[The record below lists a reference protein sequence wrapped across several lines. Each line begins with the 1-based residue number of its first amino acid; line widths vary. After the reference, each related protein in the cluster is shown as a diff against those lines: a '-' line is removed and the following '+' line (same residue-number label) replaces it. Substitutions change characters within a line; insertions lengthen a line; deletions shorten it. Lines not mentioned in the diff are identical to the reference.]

1 MMHLGDITKVS
12 SFSAPTVDVV
22 IGGSPFQDLSVA
34 GKRAALPLMLEAG
47 VDDYRSDAQVEH
59 YVMPGEGRHPGDI
72 TRSWTVVRGGKSKP
86 PKAYN
91 RNGLVPKG

>member
-34 GKRAALPLMLEAG
+34 GKRAVLKLMLKA
-47 VDDYRSDAQVEH
+47 DDERRARDANES
-59 YVMPGEGRHPGDI
+59 E
-72 TRSWTVVRGGKSKP
+72 TVSR
-86 PKAYN
+86 
-91 RNGLVPKG
+91 